1 MEDDNMDMIEKEDIE
16 EDIEENEDPTFSQLT
31 PNQMNNGKS
40 DYRAIPVPTHRL
52 GPLKSEWTKMVTPL
66 IEHCKLQVRFNIQT
80 KKVELKTSQYTK
92 EVGSLQKGEDY
103 VKAFLLG
110 FELKD
115 CIALLRL
122 EELYVD
128 SFNILDVKQVLK
140 GDNLSRAIGR
150 IVGTDGQTKFAI
162 ENTTRTRI
170 VVADKRVHILGS
182 YHNIQITKD
191 ALFSL
196 ILGSPAG
203 KVYNKLRNIMG
214 RIKDN

>member
-110 FELKD
+110 KLNFPQ
-115 CIALLRL
+115 I
-122 EELYVD
+122 
-128 SFNILDVKQVLK
+128 
-140 GDNLSRAIGR
+140 
-150 IVGTDGQTKFAI
+150 KF
-162 ENTTRTRI
+162 
-170 VVADKRVHILGS
+170 
-182 YHNIQITKD
+182 
-191 ALFSL
+191 
-196 ILGSPAG
+196 
-203 KVYNKLRNIMG
+203 
-214 RIKDN
+214 